1 MNKLSL
7 HHITD
12 IDITREVFEPSE
24 NHGGFTVVN
33 ITAEDKNG
41 TRTRLTCF
49 VEPDCNPLDD
59 MVIET
64 NFVKT
69 SCKDVA

>member
-1 MNKLSL
+1 MNKLSI

-12 IDITREVFEPSE
+12 ITITREVFEPSE
-24 NHGGFTVVN
+24 NHGGFTIMN
-33 ITAEDKNG
+33 ITAKDKNG

-49 VEPDCNPLDD
+49 VEPDCEPLND

-64 NFVKT
+64 NYIKT
-69 SCKDVA
+69 AA

>member
-1 MNKLSL
+1 MNKLSI

-12 IDITREVFEPSE
+12 ITITRDVFRPTE
-24 NHGGFTVVN
+24 NHNEFTVVN

-49 VEPDCNPLDD
+49 VEPDCNPLND

-64 NFVKT
+64 NFIET
-69 SCKDVA
+69 AA

>member
-1 MNKLSL
+1 MNKLSI

-12 IDITREVFEPSE
+12 ITITREVFRPTE
-24 NHGGFTVVN
+24 NHNEFTVVN

-64 NFVKT
+64 NFIET
-69 SCKDVA
+69 AA

>member
-1 MNKLSL
+1 MNKLSI

-12 IDITREVFEPSE
+12 ITITREVFEPSE
-24 NHGGFTVVN
+24 NHGGFTIMN

-49 VEPDCNPLDD
+49 VEPDCEPLND

-64 NFVKT
+64 NYI
-69 SCKDVA
+69 AA

>member
-1 MNKLSL
+1 MNKLSI

-12 IDITREVFEPSE
+12 ITITREVFEPSE
-24 NHGGFTVVN
+24 NHGGFTVMN
-33 ITAEDKNG
+33 ITAEDKKG

-49 VEPDCNPLDD
+49 VEPDCEPLED

-64 NFVKT
+64 NYIKYP
-69 SCKDVA
+69 SCTAA

>member
-1 MNKLSL
+1 MNKLSI

-12 IDITREVFEPSE
+12 ITITREVFEPSE
-24 NHGGFTVVN
+24 NHGSFTVVN
-33 ITAEDKNG
+33 VTVEDRSG
-41 TRTRLTCF
+41 TRTRLCCF

-64 NFVKT
+64 NYIKT
-69 SCKDVA
+69 AA

>member
-1 MNKLSL
+1 MNKLSI

-12 IDITREVFEPSE
+12 ITITRDVFRPTE
-24 NHGGFTVVN
+24 NHGEFTVVN

-49 VEPDCNPLDD
+49 VERDCEPLAD

-64 NFVKT
+64 NFIET
-69 SCKDVA
+69 AA

>member
-1 MNKLSL
+1 MNKLSI

-12 IDITREVFEPSE
+12 ITITREVFEPSE
-24 NHGGFTVVN
+24 NHGGFTIMN

-49 VEPDCNPLDD
+49 VEPDCEPLHD

-64 NFVKT
+64 NYINT
-69 SCKDVA
+69 AA

>member
-1 MNKLSL
+1 MNKLSI
-7 HHITD
+7 HHVTNIT
-12 IDITREVFEPSE
+12 ITREVFEPSE
-24 NHGGFTVVN
+24 DHGGFTVMN
-33 ITAEDKNG
+33 ITAKDKNG

-64 NFVKT
+64 NYIE
-69 SCKDVA
+69 SPSYVAV

>member
-1 MNKLSL
+1 MNKLSI

-12 IDITREVFEPSE
+12 ITITREVFEESE
-24 NHGGFTVVN
+24 NHDGFTVVN

-49 VEPDCNPLDD
+49 VERGCEPLED

-64 NFVKT
+64 NYIKT
-69 SCKDVA
+69 AA

>member
-1 MNKLSL
+1 MNKLSI
-7 HHITD
+7 HHVTD
-12 IDITREVFEPSE
+12 ITITREVFDSTE
-24 NHGGFTVVN
+24 NHDEFTVVN

-49 VEPDCNPLDD
+49 VERDCEPLAD

-64 NFVKT
+64 NYIKYP
-69 SCKDVA
+69 SCTAA